1 MKHKKRKPYKI
12 TTLTNNDNK
21 KLLEIHFFDDKQV
34 AKNNLIANVKI
45 EFKNGSLL
53 EMSTETD
60 KTIKPDY
67 YKITTGLEC
76 IDIIEGL
83 GLGDE
88 FVLGNAIKYLTRAG
102 KKYGETIDTAIDK
115 TVYYLERFLKN
126 NDENKI
132 REILET
138 LKHISSIDDKNLQ
151 LMVIQEIKGKLIFF
165 VKKFKAKK
173 SKINMEEINFYDC

>member
-102 KKYGETIDTAIDK
+102 KKYGETIDTAINK
-115 TVYYLERFLKN
+115 AVYYLERFLKN

-138 LKHISSIDDKNLQ
+138 LKHISSIDDKNIQ
-151 LMVIQEIKGKLIFF
+151 LMVIREVLDSLILFVENFRAKKL
-165 VKKFKAKK
+165 KRK
-173 SKINMEEINFYDC
+173 SKINMEE

>member
-83 GLGDE
+83 GL
-88 FVLGNAIKYLTRAG
+88 
-102 KKYGETIDTAIDK
+102 
-115 TVYYLERFLKN
+115 
-126 NDENKI
+126 
-132 REILET
+132 
-138 LKHISSIDDKNLQ
+138 
-151 LMVIQEIKGKLIFF
+151 
-165 VKKFKAKK
+165 
-173 SKINMEEINFYDC
+173 